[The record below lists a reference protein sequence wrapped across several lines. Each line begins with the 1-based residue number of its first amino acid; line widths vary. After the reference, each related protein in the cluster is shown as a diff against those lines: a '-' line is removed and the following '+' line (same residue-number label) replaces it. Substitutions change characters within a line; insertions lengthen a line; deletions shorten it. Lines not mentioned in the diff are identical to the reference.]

1 MAQASPLG
9 EKTMKKIGSALLA
22 LSVLSGIASAPA
34 AAQSYGSAPSN
45 FKADGS
51 TGK

>member
-1 MAQASPLG
+1 
-9 EKTMKKIGSALLA
+9 MKKIASALLA

-34 AAQSYGSAPSN
+34 AAQSYGWSAPSN